1 MASAQTRA
9 YWLKRLLIPEL
20 FTVVTPDE
28 ALETLRTHA
37 SHRVESEDVKTN
49 LAYGRVTAADIHVP
63 SALPAFPRSTMDG
76 YAVIAADTYGAK
88 AGIRRTSPRY

>member
-1 MASAQTRA
+1 M
-9 YWLKRLLIPEL
+9 PEL

-28 ALETLRTHA
+28 ALETLRAHA
-37 SHRVESEDVKTN
+37 SHRVESEDVKAN

-76 YAVIAADTYGAK
+76 YAVIAADTYGAT
-88 AGIRRTSPRY
+88 AGIRRTPSRY